1 MRVDELKVK
10 TRWKFNIYD
19 VIQDGANLKLAKTDD
34 ISRDLEDEIQSVVS
48 DENSENKEFE
58 IDESFSPN
66 FEAYEE
72 QIHDSF
78 QGLDQKSASGPKSD
92 LELMNELKAKVFDYT
107 GNFQNFQTG
116 NFYDFFAFFG
126 DILKFNF
133 RPIFEF

>member
-58 IDESFSPN
+58 IDESFNPN
-66 FEAYEE
+66 FQAYEE
-72 QIHDSF
+72 EIHDSF
-78 QGLDQKSASGPKSD
+78 EDVDQKSASGPKSD

-107 GNFQNFQTG
+107 GNFQNFQIG
-116 NFYDFFAFFG
+116 IF
-126 DILKFNF
+126 
-133 RPIFEF
+133 PIFFLWYFEI